1 MLFTAAGA
9 FVIIRNLNCVGRE
22 KFADRE
28 TDVAENCTGI
38 FVTVAVTAAARA
50 VLFRQTV
57 VIDGNQKL
65 RVTLQTDDRELTQRY
80 IDASGVITAGKI
92 SVKATA
98 DERGNFTQI
107 AITVALAAMIHN
119 TGIQHDGINGFHN
132 SMGNVAASQHLQI
145 RFFGSEC

>member
-65 RVTLQTDDRELTQRY
+65 RVALQSDDGKLTQRY
-80 IDASGVITAGKI
+80 IDASGIIPTGEFSI
-92 SVKATA
+92 KAAA
-98 DERGNFTQI
+98 DERGDLTQV
-107 AITVALAAMIHN
+107 AVAVALAAV
-119 TGIQHDGINGFHN
+119 FHN
-132 SMGNVAASQHLQI
+132 AGLQYDGVHSFHHGVRNI
-145 RFFGSEC
+145 ADPVHRF